1 MELSENLKP
10 KDLKYLIDTYVS
22 IDQYTSKLDSDNI
35 TIAFYCNEKEAADD
49 LLDFI
54 EKMYFTEIRD
64 IEVSD
69 TLTEDNQ
76 YILYVEFE
84 RNEMFPEI
92 VIDIINSVSYL
103 TDNKKWSF
111 ETIDTEGSFELNED
125 NIRKYV
131 RLEKYIE
138 GENKEEVK
146 EKVKESIQYS
156 KDNLTRNYLFEGVVS
171 EEEFNNIISK
181 CESLNENTLDKEILE
196 YNLPEKEII
205 TADNKIFV
213 IGDKIEMVSCLNE
226 GNYNIFERKTL
237 DRAGKHRKDF
247 ITSPEKEER
256 IQDILSPRE
265 YSMFVDYYYNRL
277 PKSEMMKKYGTN
289 TSLYIGWIKNKIKNW
304 ESNDIM
310 DRNAKSDMT
319 NDEFIRHMTD
329 DTNYEDYGDYGDL
342 GELKRI
348 ISSALTTLSPREER
362 VLRMNFG
369 IGGKEYNLTEIGE
382 MMGISNERV
391 RQIREKAIRK
401 LKYSDRSKKIKSYI
415 RNKQ

>member
-146 EKVKESIQYS
+146 EKVKESVQYS

-213 IGDKIEMVSCLNE
+213 IGD
-226 GNYNIFERKTL
+226 
-237 DRAGKHRKDF
+237 
-247 ITSPEKEER
+247 
-256 IQDILSPRE
+256 DI
-265 YSMFVDYYYNRL
+265 
-277 PKSEMMKKYGTN
+277 
-289 TSLYIGWIKNKIKNW
+289 
-304 ESNDIM
+304 
-310 DRNAKSDMT
+310 
-319 NDEFIRHMTD
+319 
-329 DTNYEDYGDYGDL
+329 
-342 GELKRI
+342 
-348 ISSALTTLSPREER
+348 R
-362 VLRMNFG
+362 VFG
-369 IGGKEYNLTEIGE
+369 VK
-382 MMGISNERV
+382 
-391 RQIREKAIRK
+391 
-401 LKYSDRSKKIKSYI
+401 
-415 RNKQ
+415 

>member
-181 CESLNENTLDKEILE
+181 CETLNENTLDKEILE

-213 IGDKIEMVSCLNE
+213 IGD
-226 GNYNIFERKTL
+226 
-237 DRAGKHRKDF
+237 
-247 ITSPEKEER
+247 
-256 IQDILSPRE
+256 DIR
-265 YSMFVDYYYNRL
+265 MFGV
-277 PKSEMMKKYGTN
+277 K
-289 TSLYIGWIKNKIKNW
+289 
-304 ESNDIM
+304 
-310 DRNAKSDMT
+310 
-319 NDEFIRHMTD
+319 
-329 DTNYEDYGDYGDL
+329 
-342 GELKRI
+342 
-348 ISSALTTLSPREER
+348 
-362 VLRMNFG
+362 
-369 IGGKEYNLTEIGE
+369 
-382 MMGISNERV
+382 
-391 RQIREKAIRK
+391 
-401 LKYSDRSKKIKSYI
+401 
-415 RNKQ
+415 